1 MSCSFL
7 TTLFWWSISSSNF
20 LKSDTWKIHFEILSF
35 LACLIES
42 LAGYEIIAWKLFSL
56 QTSDI
61 IPLSSYFW
69 YCYWKVWYHSDFVC
83 DLFPPRAFFFI
94 PRTLQYHDDM
104 VACVCGPGS
113 TAIRGTDIAGSLL
126 TVLLCCGIFAFFSA
140 GLWWE
145 LYNIMM
151 ICFVVGHFYLLCS
164 PFVALIQSENSHP
177 SGKFSCINSL
187 IISWTILSILSPRN

>member
-20 LKSDTWKIHFEILSF
+20 LKSDTWKTHFEILSF

-69 YCYWKVWYHSDFVC
+69 YCYWEVWYHSDFVC
-83 DLFPPRAFFFI
+83 DLFPLRAFFFI

-104 VACVCGPGS
+104 
-113 TAIRGTDIAGSLL
+113 
-126 TVLLCCGIFAFFSA
+126 LCCGSFLFIVLTLCCTHSIWKLTSLRNVF
-140 GLWWE
+140 
-145 LYNIMM
+145 LY
-151 ICFVVGHFYLLCS
+151 
-164 PFVALIQSENSHP
+164 
-177 SGKFSCINSL
+177 KFLDNFLDYFIYP
-187 IISWTILSILSPRN
+187 IS